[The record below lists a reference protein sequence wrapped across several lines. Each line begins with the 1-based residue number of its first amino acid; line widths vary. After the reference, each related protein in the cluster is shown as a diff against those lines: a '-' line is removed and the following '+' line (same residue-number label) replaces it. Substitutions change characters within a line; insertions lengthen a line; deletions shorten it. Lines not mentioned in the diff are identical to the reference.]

1 MRNRKAPMPFL
12 DIMHAYFRGERVEA
26 LCFIVPIGVAML
38 AFAAVTLRAERGGF
52 AWGLAIPLI
61 VFGLFAIGVGAAV
74 GLRTAGQVEAI
85 ESGFQLEPSA
95 MLADELPRMQ
105 KVNANWPIYI
115 GMWTSMLLVGLGL
128 RFGLKADWAHGVGP
142 ALILIGAMGFLIDG
156 FAERRARPYTE
167 ALESLASELE
177 VELPAD

>member
-1 MRNRKAPMPFL
+1 MRDRKAPMPFL
-12 DIMHAYFRGERVEA
+12 EIMHAYFRGERVEA
-26 LCFIVPIGVAML
+26 LYFIVPIGVAML

-85 ESGFQLEPSA
+85 ESGFQREPGA

-105 KVNANWPIYI
+105 KVNANWPIYV
-115 GMWTSMLLVGLGL
+115 GMWTALLLVGLGL

-167 ALESLASELE
+167 ALEALAAEFQ
-177 VELPAD
+177 VELPAE

>member
-1 MRNRKAPMPFL
+1 MRDRKALMPFVE
-12 DIMHAYFRGERVEA
+12 IMHAYFRGERVEA

-52 AWGLAIPLI
+52 AWGLAIPLV

-74 GLRTAGQVEAI
+74 GLRTAAQVAGI
-85 ESGFQLEPSA
+85 ESGFQDDPGA
-95 MLADELPRMQ
+95 MLAKELPRMQ
-105 KVNANWPIYI
+105 TVNSNWPTYI
-115 GMWTSMLLVGLGL
+115 GMWTALVLMGLGL

-156 FAERRARPYTE
+156 FAERRARPYTQALE
-167 ALESLASELE
+167 ALAAEHRVE
-177 VELPAD
+177 VPAE

>member
-1 MRNRKAPMPFL
+1 MPFL
-12 DIMHAYFRGERVEA
+12 EIMHAYFRGERVES

-52 AWGLAIPLI
+52 AWGLAMPII
-61 VFGLFAIGVGAAV
+61 VFGAFAIAVGAAV
-74 GLRTAGQVEAI
+74 GLRTAGQVSAI
-85 ESGFQLEPSA
+85 ESKFQRDPGA

-115 GMWTSMLLVGLGL
+115 GMWTVLVLVGLGL
-128 RFGLKADWAHGVGP
+128 RFGLKSDWAHGVGP

-156 FAERRARPYTE
+156 FAERRARPYTKALE
-167 ALESLASELE
+167 ALAVEHRVE
-177 VELPAD
+177 VPAE

>member
-1 MRNRKAPMPFL
+1 MPFL
-12 DIMHAYFRGERVEA
+12 DVMHAYFRGERIEA

-74 GLRTAGQVEAI
+74 GLRTAGQVAGI
-85 ESGFQLEPSA
+85 ESGFQDNPSA
-95 MLADELPRMQ
+95 MLAEEVPRME
-105 KVNANWPIYI
+105 KVNANWPMYI
-115 GMWTSMLLVGLGL
+115 GMWTALVLAGLGL

-142 ALILIGAMGFLIDG
+142 ALILIGAVGFLIDG

-167 ALESLASELE
+167 SLEALASEHQFE
-177 VELPAD
+177 VSAD